1 MGTGRQVGAGKMNGM
16 HLAPIAT
23 LLLQTA
29 ATHAKPHGPWH
40 AISGWLQ
47 HFSLLVSNTFKPFG
61 IWGLAGLSLLDSALI
76 PLPGG
81 LIGWVVFYVAADHLN
96 FFLCAFVT
104 ALASTLGSL
113 LPYYVGR
120 VGGEQFLLKKIN
132 RQRFEKMRDRFE
144 RQEFLA
150 IMLPAMSPPP
160 IPLKLFEFCAGVFE
174 MRVRSFLLAL
184 FTGKFIQFLIVALF
198 AIRYGTAASTMLQTA
213 YRTHARV
220 VLAAVGLLVFV
231 LLIWVVRKV
240 FDRRR
245 GIALPI
251 EEAAGEKRIVEE

>member
-1 MGTGRQVGAGKMNGM
+1 M
-16 HLAPIAT
+16 HLATIAT
-23 LLLQTA
+23 LVLQA
-29 ATHAKPHGPWH
+29 ADTHAKPHGAWH
-40 AISGWLQ
+40 AITGWLA

-96 FFLCAFVT
+96 FLLCAFVT

-113 LPYYVGR
+113 LPYYIGR
-120 VGGEQFLLKKIN
+120 LGGEQFLLKKIN

-184 FTGKFIQFLIVALF
+184 FAGKFIQFLIVALF
-198 AIRYGTAASTMLQTA
+198 ALKYGTAASTILQTA
-213 YRTHARV
+213 YRTHAHL
-220 VLAAVGLLVFV
+220 VLGVVGLFFFGVLV
-231 LLIWVVRKV
+231 WVVRKV

-245 GIALPI
+245 GIALPM
-251 EEAAGEKRIVEE
+251 EDAEPGTTRIVEE

>member
-1 MGTGRQVGAGKMNGM
+1 MGM
-16 HLAPIAT
+16 HLVHIAT
-23 LLLQTA
+23 AVLQA
-29 ATHAKPHGPWH
+29 AEPHSKPHGPWH
-40 AISGWLQ
+40 AVTSWLA

-61 IWGLAGLSLLDSALI
+61 IWGLGGLSLLDSALI

-96 FFLCAFVT
+96 FFLCALVT

-120 VGGEQFLLKKIN
+120 IGGEQFLLKKIN

-150 IMLPAMSPPP
+150 IMVPAMSPPP
-160 IPLKLFEFCAGVFE
+160 MPLKLFEFCAGVFE

-184 FTGKFIQFLIVALF
+184 FAGKFIQFLIVALF
-198 AIRYGTAASTMLQTA
+198 ALKYGTAASSMLQNA
-213 YRTHARV
+213 YRQHAHT
-220 VLAAVGLLVFV
+220 VLAVVGLLVFV
-231 LLIWVVRKV
+231 LLVWVVRKV
-240 FDRRR
+240 FDRRK
-245 GIALPI
+245 GIPLPI
-251 EEAAGEKRIVEE
+251 EDEPGTVRVVEE